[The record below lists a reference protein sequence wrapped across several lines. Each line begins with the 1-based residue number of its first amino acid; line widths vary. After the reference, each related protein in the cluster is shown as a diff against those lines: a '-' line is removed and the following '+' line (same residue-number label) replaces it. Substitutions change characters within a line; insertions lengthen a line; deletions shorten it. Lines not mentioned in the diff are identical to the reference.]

1 MSKLKAHNRVVI
13 GRNISLTAG
22 VVYALSRAVL
32 YGSLDPAKATFAQS
46 IVSADGRLSGMW
58 ATVWALAAA
67 LCVADMINRHTRYGL
82 SFVVGL
88 SFAWGLLYLAIWG
101 LNGFTDTD
109 LLTTAVGWLTP
120 AALVFGFLLKVT
132 ALQDLLRG
140 RVHEERR
147 DD

>member
-1 MSKLKAHNRVVI
+1 MPVLKAHRRVVI

-22 VVYALSRAVL
+22 VIYALSRAVL
-32 YGSLDPAKATFAQS
+32 YGTLNPEKATFAQS

-67 LCVADMINRHTRYGL
+67 LCVADMINKHTRYGL

-88 SFAWGLLYLAIWG
+88 SAAWGSLYLVIWG
-101 LNGFTDTD
+101 WNGFRDTD
-109 LLTTAVGWLTP
+109 LLTTAIGWLTP

-140 RVHEERR
+140 RGHEEPRG
-147 DD
+147 D